1 MKELSVFVDESG
13 HFGSGSNQNQL
24 YIILLVLHDQNNEL
38 KPIFDCLNEEFR
50 MINSPNAYFHAGAIL
65 RREDE
70 FKNISIC
77 VRRKMFNIMSHF
89 TNKMEFKYISVIADY
104 KKSFTNEQ
112 LYECLQKSLKRILVN
127 NVDFFTSF
135 DVIKI
140 YYDNGQKLLTKLI
153 TDSFCDEFSNVEIKF
168 IDPHEYTLFQVADF
182 ISTLELV
189 NINYKNNN
197 ISKSELYFFGSYGDF
212 KRNYYK
218 QIEKKKISN

>member
-1 MKELSVFVDESG
+1 
-13 HFGSGSNQNQL
+13 
-24 YIILLVLHDQNNEL
+24 
-38 KPIFDCLNEEFR
+38 
-50 MINSPNAYFHAGAIL
+50 
-65 RREDE
+65 
-70 FKNISIC
+70 
-77 VRRKMFNIMSHF
+77 MFNIMSHF
-89 TNKMEFKYISVIADY
+89 ANKMEFKYISVIADH

-189 NINYKNNN
+189 NINYKKIIFQKVNYIFLVHMGILNVIITN
-197 ISKSELYFFGSYGDF
+197 KSR
-212 KRNYYK
+212 KRK
-218 QIEKKKISN
+218 FQIK